1 MSAHQAKF
9 LKLRPEAIPG
19 YIYLLEAVGT
29 DKFKI
34 GRATDVARRIREL
47 QTGSPIRIRYV
58 YHAYVHNANLC
69 EMELHNKFS
78 NQREI
83 GEWFALTSGDVKSCI
98 FLMRLIQ
105 EVEPVAS
112 TPEELAEA
120 TAEDELFVSMPV
132 AVVRGEEKFTALQL
146 DRDQATELIQK
157 LRSELN
163 QTHTIEK
170 LWECKKGG
178 SEAWKRA
185 YAQFKNLTEEK

>member
-1 MSAHQAKF
+1 MSAHQTKF
-9 LKLRPEAIPG
+9 LKLRPESVPG
-19 YIYLLEAVGT
+19 YIYLVQAVGT

-34 GRATDVARRIREL
+34 GRATDVARRIRGL
-47 QTGSPIRIRYV
+47 QTGSPLKIRYV

-83 GEWFALTSGDVKSCI
+83 GEWFALTSEDVKSCI

-105 EVEPVAS
+105 EVEPIDS
-112 TPEELAEA
+112 IPEGTTEN
-120 TAEDELFVSMPV
+120 ELFVSMPL
-132 AVVRGEEKFTALQL
+132 AVVRGEEKFTALRL
-146 DRDQATELIQK
+146 GRHQANRLIQK

-163 QTHTIEK
+163 QTQTIEK